1 MMSKIPYRHKG
12 NENLFLAVEMSLVS
26 TLAGIPLHVHAEGLR
41 GTGKTTVMRC
51 AGQFLPRIT
60 RIKDCL
66 YQCEPERPHCPRHSA
81 PGAPIRWETEEI
93 PMPFV
98 EIGHAAKLGSV
109 VGSIDLAKLTDPAH
123 PEAHL
128 LPGTIP
134 QASRGIVF
142 VDEINRLAETAPE
155 ITDVLLSVM
164 GTKPGR
170 LRIEETGLPPVEL
183 EVKASV
189 WAASNPDEDPGPL
202 EHVRRQLADRF
213 DLVVAVNR
221 PSDPDVVESMLMR
234 REEDYSP
241 EGRKA
246 NDFLSQG
253 RDHPITGERALE
265 RAQSRRSEPASTP
278 GASNYGGSLITE
290 PFQNLEEKA
299 RRFRNVTVGRPIL
312 RYIAELYVTKNIE
325 SLRAVEAL
333 ELCSRLAAAIQGRDY
348 VIIDDLILVAPMVL
362 RHRVEPLV
370 LAEILKDMEARRLAA
385 GVETFSQH
393 SRRNTPFSADPSSP
407 SSQER
412 DGRDNGCPP
421 DAGLGFGLLKAGDS
435 RGSCRDLER
444 AAAGYRAGSAPVRAG
459 QGPSQG
465 LSEAPCRGVSHASS
479 PGLTRGPSRGGSP
492 GTPASSQG
500 EADPRNSL
508 QVRQGFL
515 GRLGRLFRRWAEPG
529 TQASIPSPLRTLP
542 LSPPDP
548 ARPLSLIR
556 WEEMIL
562 PGAWRL
568 VEEELRERRER

>member
-1 MMSKIPYRHKG
+1 MMRKIPYRHKG
-12 NENLFLAVEMSLVS
+12 NENLFLAVEMSLIS

-81 PGAPIRWETEEI
+81 PPPGAPVRWETEEI

-164 GTKPGR
+164 GTKPGK

-183 EVKASV
+183 EVRASV

-234 REEDYSP
+234 KEEEYSLEDRETNCSPSP
-241 EGRKA
+241 ESAQWK
-246 NDFLSQG
+246 
-253 RDHPITGERALE
+253 TGERSWE
-265 RAQSRRSEPASTP
+265 TTQSRTRRIELAVGPGSYDSSAS
-278 GASNYGGSLITE
+278 SLVKE

-333 ELCSRLAAAIQGRDY
+333 ELCSRLAAAIQGRNY
-348 VIIDDLILVAPMVL
+348 VTIDDLILVAPMVL

-370 LAEILKDMEARRLAA
+370 LAEILKDMEARKLVA
-385 GVETFSQH
+385 GMETFSQH
-393 SRRNTPFSADPSSP
+393 TRRDTPSSTDPFSP

-412 DGRDNGCPP
+412 DARGNGCPP
-421 DAGLGFGLLKAGDS
+421 DAGPGFGLLKAGDS
-435 RGSCRDLER
+435 RGGGRDLER
-444 AAAGYRAGSAPVRAG
+444 AAAGYHAGSSPVRAG
-459 QGPSQG
+459 QGSSQTLSQGVSQGSSQG
-465 LSEAPCRGVSHASS
+465 LPHAQ
-479 PGLTRGPSRGGSP
+479 
-492 GTPASSQG
+492 SQG
-500 EADPRNSL
+500 GFPNPPGSISDEGSAGST
-508 QVRQGFL
+508 RQREGFL
-515 GRLGRLFRRWAEPG
+515 GRLGRLFRRRAEPG
-529 TQASIPSPLRTLP
+529 TQASIPSRLRTLP

-568 VEEELRERRER
+568 VEEELREGRER

>member
-1 MMSKIPYRHKG
+1 MMSKIPYCHKG
-12 NENLFLAVEMSLVS
+12 NENLFLAVEMSLIS

-81 PGAPIRWETEEI
+81 PPPGAPVRWETEEI

-109 VGSIDLAKLTDPAH
+109 VGSIDLARLTDPAH

-164 GTKPGR
+164 GTKPGK

-183 EVKASV
+183 EVSASV

-221 PSDPDVVESMLMR
+221 PSDPDVVERMLMR

-246 NDFLSQG
+246 NDSVSQG
-253 RDHPITGERALE
+253 GDYPVTGEGVRE

-278 GASNYGGSLITE
+278 SASNHGGSLMTE
-290 PFQNLEEKA
+290 PFQNLQEKA

-325 SLRAVEAL
+325 SLRAAEAL
-333 ELCSRLAAAIQGRDY
+333 ELCSRLAAAIQGRNY
-348 VIIDDLILVAPMVL
+348 VIIDDLTLVAPMVL
-362 RHRVEPLV
+362 RHRVEPFV
-370 LAEILKDMEARRLAA
+370 LAEILKDMEARKLVA
-385 GVETFSQH
+385 GMGTFSH
-393 SRRNTPFSADPSSP
+393 RSRGNTPSSAGPSSP

-435 RGSCRDLER
+435 RGSGGDLER
-444 AAAGYRAGSAPVRAG
+444 AAAAYHAGSDPVRAG
-459 QGPSQG
+459 QGSSQRLSRGLSQGPSQG
-465 LSEAPCRGVSHASS
+465 LPHGQSQEGCPDP
-479 PGLTRGPSRGGSP
+479 PGPPS
-492 GTPASSQG
+492 G
-500 EADPRNSL
+500 EAGTGKTPQRE
-508 QVRQGFL
+508 GFL
-515 GRLGRLFRRWAEPG
+515 GRLGRLFQRWAEPG
-529 TQASIPSPLRTLP
+529 TQASVPSPLRTLP

-562 PGAWRL
+562 PGAWRV
-568 VEEELRERRER
+568 VEEELREGREP

>member
-1 MMSKIPYRHKG
+1 MMSEIPYRHKG

-51 AGQFLPRIT
+51 TGQFLPKIT

-66 YQCEPERPHCPRHSA
+66 YQCEPERPHCPRHSVPA
-81 PGAPIRWETEEI
+81 PGAPIGWETEEI

-109 VGSIDLAKLTDPAH
+109 VGSIDLARLTDPAH

-164 GTKPGR
+164 GTKPGK

-183 EVKASV
+183 EVRASV

-221 PSDPDVVESMLMR
+221 PSDPDVVERMLMR
-234 REEDYSP
+234 REEGHPP
-241 EGRKA
+241 ERRKA
-246 NDFLSQG
+246 EDSLSQG
-253 RDHPITGERALE
+253 GDHAITGERAWE
-265 RAQSRRSEPASTP
+265 RTQPQRSELASTP
-278 GASNYGGSLITE
+278 GASNCGGSSITR
-290 PFQNLEEKA
+290 PFQNIEEKA

-333 ELCSRLAAAIQGRDY
+333 ELCSRLAAAMQGRNY
-348 VIIDDLILVAPMVL
+348 VIVDDLILVAPMVL

-370 LAEILKDMEARRLAA
+370 LAEILKDMEARKQAA
-385 GVETFSQH
+385 GIETSSQH
-393 SRRNTPFSADPSSP
+393 ASRNTPSSDDPSSLP
-407 SSQER
+407 FRER
-412 DGRDNGCPP
+412 DGRDNSCTPK
-421 DAGLGFGLLKAGDS
+421 AGLVPGLRKPGDS
-435 RGSCRDLER
+435 QGNGRDLER
-444 AAAGYRAGSAPVRAG
+444 AAAGYRAGSVSVRAG
-459 QGPSQG
+459 EGSSTSQSLSQGSSQG
-465 LSEAPCRGVSHASS
+465 LPYGQSQRAFPNL
-479 PGLTRGPSRGGSP
+479 PGPPS
-492 GTPASSQG
+492 G
-500 EADPRNSL
+500 EAGAEST
-508 QVRQGFL
+508 RQREGFL
-515 GRLGRLFRRWAEPG
+515 GRLGRLFRRWVEPG
-529 TQASIPSPLRTLP
+529 AQASMPSPLRTLP

>member
-1 MMSKIPYRHKG
+1 MSKIPYRHKG

-51 AGQFLPRIT
+51 ASQFLPKIT

-66 YQCEPERPHCPRHSA
+66 YQCEPHRPHCPRHLGSA
-81 PGAPIRWETEEI
+81 PGAAARWETEEI

-109 VGSIDLAKLTDPAH
+109 VGSIDLARLTDPAH

-164 GTKPGR
+164 GTKPGK

-221 PSDPDVVESMLMR
+221 PSDPDIVERMLVR
-234 REEDYSP
+234 REEAWSV

-246 NDFLSQG
+246 KDSLAQDGDPFMAAEEA
-253 RDHPITGERALE
+253 RDRAEPRRCERALV
-265 RAQSRRSEPASTP
+265 PA
-278 GASNYGGSLITE
+278 ASSYEGNLVTE
-290 PFQNLEEKA
+290 PFQNLQEKA
-299 RRFRNVTVGRPIL
+299 RRFRNVTVGRSIL

-325 SLRAVEAL
+325 SLRAAEAL
-333 ELCSRLAAAIQGRDY
+333 EMCSRLAAAIRGRNY
-348 VIIDDLILVAPMVL
+348 VVMDDLILVAPMVL

-370 LAEILKDMEARRLAA
+370 LAEILKDMEARKLVA
-385 GVETFSQH
+385 GTETLSQP
-393 SRRNTPFSADPSSP
+393 SRGNTPAAVARPSP
-407 SSQER
+407 SSQEG
-412 DGRDNGCPP
+412 DGRDNGRPP
-421 DAGLGFGLLKAGDS
+421 DGGPGFGLLKAVQS
-435 RGSCRDLER
+435 RGSDRDLER
-444 AAAGYRAGSAPVRAG
+444 ATGYHAGPVPVRAG
-459 QGPSQG
+459 Q
-465 LSEAPCRGVSHASS
+465 ASS
-479 PGLTRGPSRGGSP
+479 QKLSGDLSRESSQLRPSGQSQGGSP
-492 GTPASSQG
+492 
-500 EADPRNSL
+500 DPSGSL
-508 QVRQGFL
+508 SGDAGAANAPQREGLL
-515 GRLGRLFRRWAEPG
+515 GRIGKLFRRRSEPG
-529 TQASIPSPLRTLP
+529 ARASVPSPLRTLP

-562 PGAWRL
+562 PGAWQLLEQEL
-568 VEEELRERRER
+568 VKGREG

>member
-1 MMSKIPYRHKG
+1 MMSKIPYLHKG

-51 AGQFLPRIT
+51 AAQFLPRIT

-66 YQCEPERPHCPRHSA
+66 YQCEPERPHCPRHSGPA
-81 PGAPIRWETEEI
+81 PGAPARWETEEI

-109 VGSIDLAKLTDPAH
+109 VGSIDLARLTDPAH

-221 PSDPDVVESMLMR
+221 PSDPDVVERILVR
-234 REEDYSP
+234 REDYSA

-246 NDFLSQG
+246 NDSVSQG
-253 RDHPITGERALE
+253 RDYPATGEGVRE
-265 RAQSRRSEPASTP
+265 RDQSRRSEPASTP
-278 GASNYGGSLITE
+278 GASNHGGSSMTE
-290 PFQNLEEKA
+290 PFQNLQEKA

-325 SLRAVEAL
+325 SLRAAEAL
-333 ELCSRLAAAIQGRDY
+333 ELCSRLAAAIQGRSY

-370 LAEILKDMEARRLAA
+370 LAEILKDMEARKLVA
-385 GVETFSQH
+385 GMGSFSHH
-393 SRRNTPFSADPSSP
+393 SRGITPSPVGTSSP

-421 DAGLGFGLLKAGDS
+421 DAGLGFGLLKAG
-435 RGSCRDLER
+435 GSQGSGRDLER
-444 AAAGYRAGSAPVRAG
+444 SAAGYHAGSDPVRAG
-459 QGPSQG
+459 RGSSQRLSQGLSQGPSQG
-465 LSEAPCRGVSHASS
+465 LPHGQ
-479 PGLTRGPSRGGSP
+479 SRGGSP
-492 GTPASSQG
+492 DPSGPPSG
-500 EADPRNSL
+500 EAGAGKTPQRE
-508 QVRQGFL
+508 GFL
-515 GRLGRLFRRWAEPG
+515 GRLGRFFQRWAEPG
-529 TQASIPSPLRTLP
+529 TQASVPSPLRTLP

-562 PGAWRL
+562 PGAWRV
-568 VEEELRERRER
+568 VEEEPREGREP